1 MNHNTM
7 KQTVNVNI
15 SSVAFIMD
23 EDAYNLLKKYL
34 DDIELRLDSSDL
46 DSIEDIE
53 NRIAGMFSEKIVSPI
68 QVVSI
73 DMVRMAIAV
82 IGKPET
88 FGARNTRRNFDNDFS
103 MQGRKLYRSDAGKM
117 IGGVCSGI
125 AEYFGWDATVVRVV
139 AIILSFFGGLNLLVY
154 ILLWIV
160 IPKRVNYVK

>member
-1 MNHNTM
+1 M

-15 SSVAFIMD
+15 NSVAFIMD
-23 EDAYNLLKKYL
+23 EDAYNLLRKYL
-34 DDIELRLDSSDL
+34 DDIESRLDGSDV
-46 DSIEDIE
+46 DSLEDIE
-53 NRIAGMFSEKIVSPI
+53 SRIADMFSEKIVSPI

-73 DMVRMAIAV
+73 DMVRMAIAM

-88 FGARNTRRNFDNDFS
+88 FGTRKTRRDFDYDFS
-103 MQGRKLYRSDAGKM
+103 MRGRKLYRSDDGKM

-125 AEYFGWDATVVRVV
+125 AEYFGWDATVVRMVT
-139 AIILSFFGGLNLLVY
+139 ILLSFLGGMNLVVY